1 MRSMVIVPVEPSGH
15 VGGPLL
21 GGMVGF
27 GVEPLAQGGLD
38 EALGLSVGAGP
49 VRPGCDVAGADCDE
63 GVLEGPAVGVGKGVV
78 GHDALDAYAA
88 AGEPTDGTV
97 EEAGASLAA
106 LVGQDLGVGE
116 ARAVV
121 DGDVQVLPAE
131 ASLAAGAIAG
141 DAVADAVD
149 AAELLGV
156 DMDQLAG
163 PGALVAHRRRLGFQ
177 RGEPAETEPAQ
188 HRPDGGN
195 GHPERAG
202 DPGAAP
208 AQPAQSLDLRH
219 SRRRQTVSAAPR
231 RRAAVS
237 QRRHPASAI
246 ACQPLGGGARRYPC
260 RNGRIAHPP
269 TFLPDPANHEV
280 STVDR
285 HACMLVNVHPRLL
298 GETVACRNHSL
309 TPSPR
314 MNNLHSND
322 I

>member
-63 GVLEGPAVGVGKGVV
+63 GVLEGPAVGVGKGIV

-195 GHPERAG
+195 GARAILG
-202 DPGAAP
+202 LLQRNRRSRSPPLSPPPDGVGTAAP
-208 AQPAQSLDLRH
+208 SRGLAAPPSRQRD
-219 SRRRQTVSAAPR
+219 SRRSTAPTVETGIPSARAILGLLQRNRRSRSISATLAAARRCRQRRGAEPRSRSAAIP
-231 RRAAVS
+231 
-237 QRRHPASAI
+237 PA
-246 ACQPLGGGARRYPC
+246 R
-260 RNGRIAHPP
+260 
-269 TFLPDPANHEV
+269 
-280 STVDR
+280 
-285 HACMLVNVHPRLL
+285 
-298 GETVACRNHSL
+298 
-309 TPSPR
+309 
-314 MNNLHSND
+314 
-322 I
+322 